1 MNDIKIN
8 VLSENSHYVE
18 SCIEHIF
25 LAKVLTALWRRNHR
39 KKLQISSSEIDD
51 FGYDVILTLGT
62 VTRHIQLK
70 QSHSGAKASFVK
82 VHSLLG
88 NVPSGCVI
96 WVFFTLNTLDISH
109 YLFFGG
115 EPGQSIPE
123 LSDLASATH
132 TKRDA
137 TGKQSIRPAI
147 RKIPKSKFTKINS
160 TDELIDKL
168 FRHQGD

>member
-1 MNDIKIN
+1 MNDIKLS

-25 LAKVLTALWRRNHR
+25 LAKVLTALWQRNHL

-70 QSHSGAKASFVK
+70 QSHSEAKASFVK
-82 VHSLLG
+82 VNSLLG

-115 EPGQSIPE
+115 EPGESIE
-123 LSDLASATH
+123 LSGFASATH

-147 RKIPKSKFTKINS
+147 RKIPKSKFTPINS
-160 TDELIDKL
+160 TDELIDEL
-168 FRHQGD
+168 FREQAD